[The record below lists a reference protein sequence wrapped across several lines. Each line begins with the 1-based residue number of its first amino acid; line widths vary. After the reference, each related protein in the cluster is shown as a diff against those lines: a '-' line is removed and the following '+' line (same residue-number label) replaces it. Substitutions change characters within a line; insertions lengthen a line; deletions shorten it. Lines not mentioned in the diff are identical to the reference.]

1 MDVNPPSH
9 NLCYVLFSEC
19 QGVFWLIL
27 LPKHFLLTSLSK
39 VSFLAVKTNLAPSL
53 APCIAH
59 AAPIP
64 VEAPVIQTTSF
75 FNLS

>member
-19 QGVFWLIL
+19 QGVFWLIV